1 MKQVDFISI
10 TLQYSNKQLDLRIP
24 TRVSIVRLKE
34 LLKEALL
41 SIQIQLPPS
50 FDLVVINKAIR
61 LRAEDM
67 LADYPLG
74 NGDSFEIKES

>member
-1 MKQVDFISI
+1 MKQADFISI

-41 SIQIQLPPS
+41 GIQIQLPHS

-61 LRAEDM
+61 LRAEDI

-74 NGDSFEIKES
+74 NGDAFAIKES